1 MTRFL
6 GLFALAAL
14 LAAQTAPVVRPTMG
28 EVVRL
33 DDRINELVDRDAH
46 IEVLGAGFEWA
57 EGPVWV
63 RDGGYLLFSDIP
75 RNSIMKWSETE
86 GVTLFLKPSGFT
98 GRVDYGRE
106 PGSNGLTLDHSG
118 RLVACEH
125 GDRRVSRLEKDGGK
139 KTLIDS
145 YLGKRLNSP
154 NDLAYKSNGDLYF
167 TDPPYGLPKHFD
179 DPRRELDFCGIYR
192 LSADG
197 KVTLLNKELSRPN
210 GIAFSPDEKTL
221 YIATS
226 DEDHAVWMRYPVLGD
241 GTLGPGKVL
250 YDATEA
256 VRKGLP
262 GLPDGMK
269 LDARGNLFAGGPGG
283 INVITPEGKLL
294 GRIDTKQKTANCA
307 WGDDGSVLYMA
318 ADHYLCRIR
327 TKTRAAV
334 MP

>member
-1 MTRFL
+1 MMRFL
-6 GLFALAAL
+6 GLFAAAAL
-14 LAAQTAPVVRPTMG
+14 LLAQTSAVVRPTIG

-33 DDRINELVDRDAH
+33 DDRINELIGRDAK
-46 IEVLGAGFEWA
+46 IEVVGSGFEWA

-75 RNSIMKWSETE
+75 RNSIMKWTEAE

-106 PGSNGLTLDHSG
+106 PGSNGLTLDHDG

-125 GDRRVSRLEKDGGK
+125 GDRRISRLEKDGGK

-167 TDPPYGLPKHFD
+167 TDPPYGLPKNWD
-179 DPRRELDFCGIYR
+179 DSRRELDFCGVYR
-192 LSADG
+192 LSSDG

-221 YIATS
+221 YIANS
-226 DEDHAVWMRYPVLGD
+226 DPDRAVWMSYPVLAD

-269 LDARGNLFAGGPGG
+269 VDAKGNLFAGGPGG
-283 INVITPEGKLL
+283 INVITPAGSLI
-294 GRIDTKQKTANCA
+294 GRIDTKQRTANCA
-307 WGDDGSVLYMA
+307 WGGDGSVLYMA
-318 ADHYLCRIR
+318 ADHYLCRIQTR
-327 TKTRAAV
+327 TRGAV
-334 MP
+334 LP

>member
-6 GLFALAAL
+6 SAFATAAVVFG
-14 LAAQTAPVVRPTMG
+14 QTGPVVRPTIG
-28 EVVRL
+28 EVVRQ
-33 DDRINELVDRDAH
+33 DDKINELIGLDAK
-46 IEVLGAGFEWA
+46 IEVLGSGFEWA

-75 RNSIMKWSETE
+75 RNSVMKWTEAE

-98 GRVDYGRE
+98 GHVDYGRE
-106 PGSNGLTLDHSG
+106 PGSNGLTLDASG
-118 RLVACEH
+118 RLVSCEH

-139 KTLIDS
+139 RTLIDN

-154 NDLAYKSNGDLYF
+154 NDLIYKSNGDLYF
-167 TDPPYGLPKHFD
+167 TDPPYGLPKNWD
-179 DPRRELDFCGIYR
+179 DPRRELDFCGVYR

-197 KVTLLNKELSRPN
+197 KVTLLTKELSRPN

-221 YIATS
+221 YIANS
-226 DEDHAVWMRYPVLGD
+226 DPDRAIWMSYPVLAD

-256 VRKGLP
+256 FRKGLP

-269 LDARGNLFAGGPGG
+269 VDAKGNLFAGGPGG
-283 INVITPEGKLL
+283 INVITPAGSLI
-294 GRIDTKQKTANCA
+294 GRIDTKQRTANCA
-307 WGDDGSVLYMA
+307 WGGDGSVLFMA
-318 ADHYLCRIR
+318 ADHYLCRIQ

-334 MP
+334 LP

>member
-6 GLFALAAL
+6 SAFATAAVVFG
-14 LAAQTAPVVRPTMG
+14 QTGTVVRPTIG

-33 DDRINELVDRDAH
+33 DDRINELIGRDAK
-46 IEVLGAGFEWA
+46 IEVLGSGFEWA

-75 RNSIMKWSETE
+75 RNSVMKWTE
-86 GVTLFLKPSGFT
+86 ADGVTLFLKPSGFT
-98 GRVDYGRE
+98 GSVDYGRE
-106 PGSNGLTLDHSG
+106 PGSNGLTLDSSG
-118 RLVACEH
+118 RLVSCEH

-139 KTLIDS
+139 RTLIDN

-167 TDPPYGLPKHFD
+167 TDPPYGLPKNWD
-179 DPRRELDFCGIYR
+179 DPRRELDFCGVYR
-192 LSADG
+192 LSTDG
-197 KVTLLNKELSRPN
+197 KVTLLTKELSRPN

-221 YIATS
+221 YIANS
-226 DEDHAVWMRYPVLGD
+226 DPDRAIWMSYPVLAD
-241 GTLGPGKVL
+241 GSLGPGKVL

-256 VRKGLP
+256 FRKGLP

-269 LDARGNLFAGGPGG
+269 VDAAGNLFAGGPGG
-283 INVITPEGKLL
+283 INVITPAGSLI
-294 GRIDTKQKTANCA
+294 GRIDTKQRTANCA
-307 WGDDGSVLYMA
+307 WGGDGSVLFMA
-318 ADHYLCRIR
+318 ADHYLCRIQ

-334 MP
+334 LP

>member
-6 GLFALAAL
+6 NAFATAAV
-14 LAAQTAPVVRPTMG
+14 AFAQTATVVRPTIG
-28 EVVRL
+28 EVVRQ
-33 DDRINELVDRDAH
+33 DDRINELIGLDAK
-46 IEVLGAGFEWA
+46 IEVLGSGFEWA

-75 RNSIMKWSETE
+75 RNSVMKWTEAE

-98 GRVDYGRE
+98 GHVDYGRE
-106 PGSNGLTLDHSG
+106 PGSNGLTLDASG
-118 RLVACEH
+118 RLVSCEH

-139 KTLIDS
+139 RTLIDN

-154 NDLAYKSNGDLYF
+154 NDLIYKSNGDLYF
-167 TDPPYGLPKHFD
+167 TDPPYGLPKNWD
-179 DPRRELDFCGIYR
+179 DPRRELDFCGVYR

-197 KVTLLNKELSRPN
+197 KVTLLTKELSRPN

-221 YIATS
+221 YIANS
-226 DEDHAVWMRYPVLGD
+226 DPDRAIWMSYPVLAD

-256 VRKGLP
+256 FRKGLP

-269 LDARGNLFAGGPGG
+269 VDAKGNLFAGGPGG
-283 INVITPEGKLL
+283 INVITPAGSLI
-294 GRIDTKQKTANCA
+294 GRIDTKQRTANCA
-307 WGDDGSVLYMA
+307 WGGDGSVLFMA
-318 ADHYLCRIR
+318 ADHYLCRIQ
-327 TKTRAAV
+327 TKTHAAV
-334 MP
+334 LP

>member
-6 GLFALAAL
+6 SPLVLAAIVL
-14 LAAQTAPVVRPTMG
+14 GQTGNVVRPNIG

-33 DDRINELVDRDAH
+33 DDRLNELIALDAK
-46 IEVLGAGFEWA
+46 IEVLGSGFEWA
-57 EGPVWV
+57 EGPIWV

-75 RNSIMKWSETE
+75 RNSIMKWTEAE

-106 PGSNGLTLDHSG
+106 PGSNGLTLDHDG

-125 GDRRVSRLEKDGGK
+125 GDRRVARLEKDGGK

-167 TDPPYGLPKHFD
+167 TDPPYGLPKNWD
-179 DPRRELDFCGIYR
+179 DPRRELDFCGVYR
-192 LSADG
+192 LAVDG
-197 KVTLLNKELSRPN
+197 KVTLLTKELTRPN

-221 YIATS
+221 YIANS
-226 DEDHAVWMRYPVLGD
+226 DPDRAVWMSYPVLAD
-241 GTLGPGKVL
+241 GTLGAGKVL

-269 LDARGNLFAGGPGG
+269 VDAKGNLFAGGPGG
-283 INVITPEGKLL
+283 INVITPAGSLL
-294 GRIDTKQKTANCA
+294 GRIDTKQKTANCS
-307 WGDDGSVLYMA
+307 WGGDGSVLYMA
-318 ADHYLCRIR
+318 ADHYLCRIQ

-334 MP
+334 LP